1 MGSHRPD
8 IGERNGNGNSRSVTL
23 PKPRRHRLKQELTR
37 PVPAGAHYGRT
48 RPGANRHG
56 LSRAQE
62 ERRRS
67 GSTDL
72 AEAPPRGMKGTTEPH
87 SSSSR
92 RLHSEV
98 PRADTAGGD
107 FKSKACRGP
116 VVVRKDDRIAKGLI

>member
-62 ERRRS
+62 ARQRS
-67 GSTDL
+67 ASTDL
-72 AEAPPRGMKGTTEPH
+72 LILPRCRRAAWARCIVPAGNAPRYNSEAGVGPRSFPFEIKNHGVTGFEAM
-87 SSSSR
+87 
-92 RLHSEV
+92 L
-98 PRADTAGGD
+98 
-107 FKSKACRGP
+107 
-116 VVVRKDDRIAKGLI
+116 L